1 MSKPSKF
8 SMLFAGLFTISVL
21 VARLILGG
29 WNNALWLPLGLAVF
43 SFGFAIFRDWRMFLE
58 FFSLRTTKHGM
69 NMGALIASMIVFLVA
84 ANFLAVSR
92 DKKWDW
98 TSEGIN
104 SLSEQSVKVLENLQ
118 ADTDLT
124 LLYRI
129 GENDETTRRQV
140 TEVAN
145 YYTSASKKFHLK
157 VYNALERPD
166 LAQKFGYTSGPYG
179 LFLVQSNSPDGKGE
193 RHVKVELPTEE
204 EVTRALLRFSRD
216 KKKVV
221 YFVSGHGEHNIEL
234 SGPES
239 VSQFKHDL
247 EVFYEVRS
255 LELSK
260 SPKVPS
266 DADVVIVAGPR
277 QAYLPVEIDALR
289 DFAKRGGHLLLA
301 IDPGAGHGLA
311 SLTKTFG
318 IEFQN
323 NFLLDARATI
333 PGAGNIAVLGHVFSK
348 QAEATKQFRSGF
360 TLFYIASALKRAP
373 DAPKEFKIDEIIR
386 STEDPVASS
395 ELRSDSSVQIPG
407 PHNLAMEATGHLSG
421 GERSGGEK
429 EFDVIVVG
437 DGDFLRDNLYRSN
450 LNRDFAV
457 NAIASLAKDAELVS
471 IRPKVPVGTKLEM
484 PEQKLLI
491 LLFGFLLPVP
501 IVLFFTGGLLWW
513 RRKAA

>member
-1 MSKPSKF
+1 MSKTSKF
-8 SMLFAGLFTISVL
+8 SLLFSGLFTISVF

-29 WNNALWLPLGLAVF
+29 WNSMLWLPLGLAIVC
-43 SFGFAIFRDWRMFLE
+43 FAFAVLRDWRMFLE

-69 NMGALIASMIVFLVA
+69 NMGALIMSMIVFLIAV
-84 ANFLAVSR
+84 NFLAVSK

-104 SLSEQSVKVLENLQ
+104 SLSEQSLKVVENLQ
-118 ADTDLT
+118 TDTDLV

-145 YYTSASKKFHLK
+145 YYSSASKKFHLK

-166 LAQKFGYTSGPYG
+166 LSQKYGYTSGPYG
-179 LFLVQSNSPDGKGE
+179 LYLTQSTSPDGKGE

-216 KKKVV
+216 KKKFV
-221 YFVSGHGEHNIEL
+221 YFVSGHGEHDITL

-260 SPKVPS
+260 SPKVPM

-277 QAYLPVEIDALR
+277 QAYLPAEIDALR
-289 DFAKRGGHLLLA
+289 DFAKRGGHLFLA
-301 IDPGAGHGLA
+301 IDPGVGHGLA

-318 IEFQN
+318 VEFQN

-348 QAEATKQFRSGF
+348 QAESTKQFRSGF
-360 TLFYIASALKRAP
+360 TLFYIASALKKSP

-395 ELRSDSSVQIPG
+395 ELRSDAGVQIPG
-407 PHNLAMEATGHLSG
+407 PHTLAIESKGRLSG
-421 GERSGGEK
+421 SGPAEIEK

-457 NAIASLAKDAELVS
+457 NAVASLAKDAELVS
-471 IRPKVPVGTKLEM
+471 IRPKVPAGTKLEM

-501 IVLFFTGGLLWW
+501 IILFFTGGLLWW